1 MLNRRF
7 LRVKVLQ
14 ALYGYHSGSYD
25 SIQKGEKEMLKSIDR
40 VFELYIYVLD
50 LILEIWKIAEDEI
63 ELGKQKKVPSRE
75 DLDPNFKFINNR
87 AHAIL
92 DSNEELLRL
101 RSNHKT
107 NWKDEF
113 ENNRKLFRNIR
124 FSETY
129 KNYMH
134 NSTNDFDEDK
144 KFLKKLFEDWISNYD
159 MVVQFLEEKSIYWTN
174 DLEAVTVG
182 VSKTIKA
189 LKRESKPYQSILLPV
204 LKDPQDDIDFVKTLY
219 RKCILHSED
228 YENLISTKTQNWEV
242 DRIAQMDM
250 MLMKMAITEFEQLE
264 TVPTKVT
271 INEYIELAKAFS
283 TVKSRSFINGLLDK
297 SLAELQKQDRVKK
310 IGRGLIG

>member
-40 VFELYIYVLD
+40 VFELYIYVLE

-124 FSETY
+124 LSETY

-189 LKRESKPYQSILLPV
+189 LKRESKPYESILLPV

-219 RKCILHSED
+219 RKYILHSED